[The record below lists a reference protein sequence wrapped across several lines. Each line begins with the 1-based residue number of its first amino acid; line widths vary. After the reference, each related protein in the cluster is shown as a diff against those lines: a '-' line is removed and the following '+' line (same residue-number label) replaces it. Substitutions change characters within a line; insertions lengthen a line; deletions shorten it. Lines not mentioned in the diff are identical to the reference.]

1 MKLGVSHQA
10 PEDLN
15 NRRFDFLLGLGVEA
29 IEVRLLSHEA
39 TREKLEDITST
50 VDSSGLGLHE
60 IMLND
65 LTTRPLQHCHSRRR
79 KATSNG

>member
-39 TREKLEDITST
+39 TREKLEEIKST
-50 VDSSGLGLHE
+50 VAL
-60 IMLND
+60 
-65 LTTRPLQHCHSRRR
+65 PL
-79 KATSNG
+79 